1 MTTNSMTRNG
11 VLGQTW
17 LVRQALTLLLSL
29 ACQGTAFAWG
39 ADDAQIAAD
48 IAKLLAI
55 GPGSSV
61 AEVGAGHGEMT
72 VRMAEQV
79 GPSGHVYATELDP
92 DRLADIRK
100 RVAAVG
106 LRNTAVVAAT
116 PDSTGLVAGSCDAA
130 YMIGVYHH
138 LTDPVDTDRSLFAAL
153 KPGGRLLVND
163 FPPTLWLWLWT
174 PKGVPDNR
182 GGHGVADH
190 IVVDE
195 LTRAGF
201 EFERE
206 ISPWH
211 SGFFIRHN
219 YALVFRKPRAPA
231 AVAAP

>member
-1 MTTNSMTRNG
+1 MTTAYIARNRTS
-11 VLGQTW
+11 GQTW
-17 LVRQALTLLLSL
+17 RAWRALTLLLPL
-29 ACQGTAFAWG
+29 ALRATSFAWG
-39 ADDAQIAAD
+39 TDDAQIAAD
-48 IAKLLAI
+48 ITTLLAI

-79 GPSGHVYATELDP
+79 GPSGRVYATELDP

-100 RVAAVG
+100 RVADAG
-106 LRNTAVVAAT
+106 LRNTTVVAAT
-116 PDSTGLVAGSCDAA
+116 PSSTGLAADSCDAI

-138 LTDPVDTDRSLFAAL
+138 FTDPLETDRSLLAAL

-201 EFERE
+201 ALERE

-211 SGFFIRHN
+211 AGFFIRHN
-219 YALVFRKPRAPA
+219 YALVFRKPAAPA
-231 AVAAP
+231 GAAAP

>member
-1 MTTNSMTRNG
+1 MTQNRT
-11 VLGQTW
+11 LGQTW
-17 LVRQALTLLLSL
+17 RAVQALTVLLLL
-29 ACQGTAFAWG
+29 AFRATSFAWG
-39 ADDAQIAAD
+39 TDDARIAAD

-61 AEVGAGHGEMT
+61 AEIGAGHGEMT

-79 GPSGHVYATELDP
+79 GPSGRVYSTELDP
-92 DRLADIRK
+92 ERLADIRK
-100 RVAAVG
+100 RVAEAG
-106 LRNTAVVAAT
+106 LHNTTVVAAT
-116 PDSTGLVAGSCDAA
+116 ANSTGLAANSCDAV

-138 LTDPVDTDRSLFAAL
+138 LTDPAGTDRSLFAAL

-174 PKGVPDNR
+174 PQGVPDNR

-231 AVAAP
+231 AAAAP